1 MSSNSSASASSAS
14 ALGVALFPHYEILP
28 DALIKGLEIAANA
41 SMLSTD
47 TAGDMFNCTRAN
59 KVPLSEILP
68 DAVIMIPLFI
78 PEDPIVMDSSAL
90 AASPM
95 MYVQLAGQPQPRAI
109 FGNCIAY
116 SADVEHREVEIGAG
130 VYFPPPPHLL
140 VVKPSIISQVSI
152 TVAARNADTDE
163 TQQSKRLCVRSL
175 EDRGELADESRDSS
189 VEKGMSK
196 YILDLDGGKHAT
208 RNKSDIAQREKDLGF
223 AFRAV
228 DRERWEYLAGT
239 DFLLQSADYRITIIQ
254 QGRMRADH
262 RHKAFLSCGVLDRV
276 QGLSIAQKTSDTKL
290 LMMGQILVEGDEPS
304 LSLEDFLDAA
314 DKLTLSTCSSV
325 CPDQNRPM
333 VAVLKNLQVA
343 LEVFLSG
350 KYEGVF
356 NGFIVALEGVHRP
369 LELVAA
375 DFLKYSVEEVLRKY
389 FRAVSSE
396 RVSTTVEEAPIT
408 NPVEC
413 AAFLKSLFVKL
424 ADDLSD
430 HRHRAV
436 EEEYFRMLIIREARI
451 SQRNVSCDKSKIKSG
466 SPAAKKSDIPL
477 RHCAGHL
484 GKQLKA
490 LYPDGRPYKCVYGK
504 ACKFRHDKKVGKT
517 NDQLM
522 QIIAQLPLAAQE
534 DLHKVMKKTA

>member
-1 MSSNSSASASSAS
+1 
-14 ALGVALFPHYEILP
+14 
-28 DALIKGLEIAANA
+28 
-41 SMLSTD
+41 MLSTD

-68 DAVIMIPLFI
+68 DAVIMIPLFV
-78 PEDPIVMDSSAL
+78 PEEPIVMDSSAL

-95 MYVQLAGQPQPRAI
+95 MYVRLAGQPQPRAI
-109 FGNCIAY
+109 FGTCIAY
-116 SADVEHREVEIGAG
+116 SADAENREVKIGAG

-140 VVKPSIISQVSI
+140 VVKPSILGQVSI
-152 TVAARNADTDE
+152 TTETRSDYAETDE
-163 TQQSKRLCVRSL
+163 MRQSKRLCVRLL
-175 EDRGELADESRDSS
+175 EDRGGQADESRNSPVD
-189 VEKGMSK
+189 KGMSK

-208 RNKSDIAQREKDLGF
+208 RNKSDITQREKDLGF

-343 LEVFLSG
+343 LEVLLSG
-350 KYEGVF
+350 KYEVVF
-356 NGFIVALEGVHRP
+356 NGFIVAFEGVHRP

-375 DFLKYSVEEVLRKY
+375 DFLKYSVEEVLQKF

-396 RVSTTVEEAPIT
+396 RVSTTVEEAPIR

-436 EEEYFRMLIIREARI
+436 EEEYFRMRIIREVRM
-451 SQRNVSCDKSKIKSG
+451 SQ
-466 SPAAKKSDIPL
+466 
-477 RHCAGHL
+477 
-484 GKQLKA
+484 
-490 LYPDGRPYKCVYGK
+490 
-504 ACKFRHDKKVGKT
+504 
-517 NDQLM
+517 
-522 QIIAQLPLAAQE
+522 
-534 DLHKVMKKTA
+534 